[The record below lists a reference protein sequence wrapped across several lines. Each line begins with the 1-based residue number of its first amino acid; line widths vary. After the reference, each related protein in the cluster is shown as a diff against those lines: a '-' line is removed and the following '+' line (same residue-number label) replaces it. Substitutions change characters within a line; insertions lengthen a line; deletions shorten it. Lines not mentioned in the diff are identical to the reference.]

1 MVLYVGLSAF
11 AFLSSGFF
19 VQFAP
24 YPDMIQVN
32 TIFALGINH
41 KTAPVALREKL
52 AFAPEQVPDALHQ
65 LASKLEISDAVILST
80 CNRTELYF
88 SGAAEQ
94 AEQVLHWLAGFHQL
108 QLTEL
113 QQHLYLYQ
121 QQDAVNHLM
130 RVAAGLDSLVLGEP
144 QILGQ
149 VKQAYNQSRQAGTI
163 NPQFE
168 RLFQKT
174 FAVAKAV
181 RTETEIGANAVSV
194 AFAAVS
200 LAKQIFGKL
209 EKVRVLLIG
218 AGETI
223 ELVARH
229 LTEQGATSLSVANR
243 TYERAE
249 ALARQFN
256 AQVLTLS
263 QVPARL
269 HEADIVISS
278 TASTLPIVGKGMVEQ
293 ALKQRKH
300 KPMFLVD
307 LAVPRDIEEQVT
319 ELEDAYL
326 YTVDD
331 LQTIVAENLNNR
343 QQAAEQAGVLV
354 QSGSAEF
361 MQWLQLQDKADWLRD
376 YRQRCEEVKT
386 ELLNRAQKQLAAGQE
401 PEKVMAELAN
411 KLSNRLMHSPTRTI
425 RHLLQSEQP
434 ESTELVKLLI
444 DL

>member
-1 MVLYVGLSAF
+1 ML
-11 AFLSSGFF
+11 
-19 VQFAP
+19 Q
-24 YPDMIQVN
+24 
-32 TIFALGINH
+32 
-41 KTAPVALREKL
+41 
-52 AFAPEQVPDALHQ
+52 
-65 LASKLEISDAVILST
+65 
-80 CNRTELYF
+80 
-88 SGAAEQ
+88 
-94 AEQVLHWLAGFHQL
+94 WLAAFHQL
-108 QLTEL
+108 QLPEL

-121 QQDAVNHLM
+121 EQDAVKHLM

-174 FAVAKAV
+174 FAVAKEI
-181 RTETEIGANAVSV
+181 RTETDIGANAVSV

-229 LTEQGATSLSVANR
+229 LTEQGATQLSVANR

-249 ALARQFN
+249 TLAKQFN

-269 HEADIVISS
+269 QDADIVISS

-307 LAVPRDIEEQVT
+307 LAVPRDIEEQV
-319 ELEDAYL
+319 
-326 YTVDD
+326 
-331 LQTIVAENLNNR
+331 
-343 QQAAEQAGVLV
+343 
-354 QSGSAEF
+354 
-361 MQWLQLQDKADWLRD
+361 ADWKMLTCILLMICRASW
-376 YRQRCEEVKT
+376 RKT
-386 ELLNRAQKQLAAGQE
+386 
-401 PEKVMAELAN
+401 
-411 KLSNRLMHSPTRTI
+411 
-425 RHLLQSEQP
+425 
-434 ESTELVKLLI
+434 
-444 DL
+444 

>member
-1 MVLYVGLSAF
+1 MA
-11 AFLSSGFF
+11 
-19 VQFAP
+19 
-24 YPDMIQVN
+24 
-32 TIFALGINH
+32 IFALGINH

-52 AFAPEQVPDALHQ
+52 AFAPEQVPEALHQ
-65 LASKLEISDAVILST
+65 LSVTLRLADAVILST

-88 SGAAEQ
+88 SGNAEQ
-94 AEQVLHWLAGFHQL
+94 SEQVLQWLAVFHQL
-108 QLTEL
+108 NLAEL
-113 QQHLYLYQ
+113 QQHLYLYRD
-121 QQDAVNHLM
+121 QDAVEHLM
-130 RVAAGLDSLVLGEP
+130 RVASGLDSLVLGEP

-149 VKQAYNQSRQAGTI
+149 VKQAYNQARQAGAI

-174 FAVAKAV
+174 FAVAKDV
-181 RTETEIGANAVSV
+181 RTETDIGANAVSV

-209 EKVRVLLIG
+209 EKVKVLLIG

-223 ELVARH
+223 ELVAKH
-229 LTEQGATSLSVANR
+229 LTEQGAKHLSVANR

-249 ALARQFN
+249 ALAKQFN
-256 AQVLTLS
+256 GQVLTLS

-269 HEADIVISS
+269 AEADIVISS

-293 ALKQRKH
+293 ALKLRKH

-307 LAVPRDIEEQVT
+307 LAVPRDIEQQVS

-331 LQTIVAENLNNR
+331 LQSIVAQNLNNR
-343 QQAAEQAGVLV
+343 QQAAEQAGVMIN
-354 QSGSAEF
+354 SAMTDF
-361 MQWLQLQDKADWLRD
+361 QQWLQLQDKADWLRE
-376 YRQRCEEVKT
+376 YRQRCELVKA
-386 ELLNRAQKQLAAGQE
+386 ELLIRAQNQLAAGQD
-401 PEKVMAELAN
+401 PEKVMAEFAT
-411 KLSNRLMHSPTRTI
+411 KLSNRLMHSPTRAI
-425 RHLLQSEQP
+425 RQLLQSDQP
-434 ESTELVKLLI
+434 EASELVKVLV

>member
-1 MVLYVGLSAF
+1 
-11 AFLSSGFF
+11 
-19 VQFAP
+19 
-24 YPDMIQVN
+24 MIQVMA
-32 TIFALGINH
+32 IFALGINH

-52 AFAPEQVPDALHQ
+52 AFSPEQVPEALQQ
-65 LASKLEISDAVILST
+65 LSATLRLADAVILST

-88 SGAAEQ
+88 SGDAEQ
-94 AEQVLHWLAGFHQL
+94 SEQVLHWLAQFHQL
-108 QLTEL
+108 NLTEL
-113 QQHLYLYQ
+113 QQHLYLYRD
-121 QQDAVNHLM
+121 QDAVQHLM
-130 RVAAGLDSLVLGEP
+130 RVSAGLDSLVLGEP
-144 QILGQ
+144 QIFGQ

-163 NPQFE
+163 NPLFE

-174 FAVAKAV
+174 FSVAKEV
-181 RTETEIGANAVSV
+181 RTETDIGANAVSV
-194 AFAAVS
+194 AFAAVT

-223 ELVARH
+223 ELVAKH
-229 LTEQGATSLSVANR
+229 LAEQGAKHLSVANR

-249 ALARQFN
+249 SVARQFD

-269 HEADIVISS
+269 VDADIVISS

-293 ALKQRKH
+293 ALKLRKH

-307 LAVPRDIEEQVT
+307 LAVPRDIEQQVA

-331 LQTIVAENLNNR
+331 LQSIVVQNLNNR
-343 QQAAEQAGVLV
+343 QQAAEQANVMIA
-354 QSGSAEF
+354 SGAADF
-361 MQWLQLQDKADWLRD
+361 QQWLQLQDKADWLRD
-376 YRQRCEEVKT
+376 YRQRCEQVKA
-386 ELLNRAQKQLAAGQE
+386 ELLVRAQNQLAAGQD
-401 PEKVMAELAN
+401 PEKVMAELAT
-411 KLSNRLMHSPTRTI
+411 KLSNRLMHSPTRAI
-425 RHLLQSEQP
+425 RQLLQSDQP
-434 ESTELVKLLI
+434 EASELVKVLV

>member
-1 MVLYVGLSAF
+1 MA
-11 AFLSSGFF
+11 
-19 VQFAP
+19 
-24 YPDMIQVN
+24 
-32 TIFALGINH
+32 IFALGINH

-52 AFAPEQVPDALHQ
+52 AFAPEQVPEALQQ
-65 LASKLEISDAVILST
+65 LSATLRLADAVILST

-88 SGAAEQ
+88 SGDAEQ
-94 AEQVLHWLAGFHQL
+94 SEQVLHWLAQFHQL
-108 QLTEL
+108 NLAEL
-113 QQHLYLYQ
+113 QQHLYLYRD
-121 QQDAVNHLM
+121 QDAVQHLM
-130 RVAAGLDSLVLGEP
+130 RVASGLDSLVLGEP

-174 FAVAKAV
+174 FSVAKEV
-181 RTETEIGANAVSV
+181 RTETDIGANAVSV
-194 AFAAVS
+194 AFAAVT

-223 ELVARH
+223 ELVAKH
-229 LTEQGATSLSVANR
+229 LTEQGARHLSVANR

-249 ALARQFN
+249 SLAKQFD

-269 HEADIVISS
+269 ADADIVISS

-307 LAVPRDIEEQVT
+307 LAVPRDIEQQVS

-331 LQTIVAENLNNR
+331 LQSIVAQNLNNR
-343 QQAAEQAGVLV
+343 QQAAEQAGVMIT
-354 QSGSAEF
+354 SGAADF
-361 MQWLQLQDKADWLRD
+361 QQWLQLQDKADWLRD
-376 YRQRCEEVKT
+376 YRQRCEQVKA
-386 ELLNRAQKQLAAGQE
+386 ELLARAQNQLAAGQD
-401 PEKVMAELAN
+401 PEKVMAELAT
-411 KLSNRLMHSPTRTI
+411 KLSNRLMHSPTRAI
-425 RHLLQSEQP
+425 RQLLQSDQP
-434 ESTELVKLLI
+434 EASELVKVLV